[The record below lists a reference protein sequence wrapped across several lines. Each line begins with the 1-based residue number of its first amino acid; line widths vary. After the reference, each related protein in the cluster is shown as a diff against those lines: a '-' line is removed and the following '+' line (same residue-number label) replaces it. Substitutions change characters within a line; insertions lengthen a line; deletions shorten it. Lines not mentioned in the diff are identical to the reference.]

1 MRKYWLLCSWVGPLV
16 LALAVAGVRSAED
29 EKLDDAGFVK
39 KVSSAC
45 MGELKVGEMALQ
57 KANDA
62 KVKSFAQR
70 IVDDHNRASKD
81 LEELA
86 SRKGWTLSKTIDD
99 KCQKE
104 LDRLSS
110 MTAQGFDRAFIESQI
125 KGHEE
130 AIKLFEHES
139 KSGEDPALKEWASKA
154 LPTLREH
161 LQMAKEIGEKKD
173 R

>member
-1 MRKYWLLCSWVGPLV
+1 MRKYWLLCSWVGPMV
-16 LALAVAGVRSAED
+16 LALAVAGARSAED

-45 MGELKVGEMALQ
+45 QGELKAGEMALQ

-70 IVDDHNRASKD
+70 IIDDHNRAGKD

-99 KCQKE
+99 RCQKE

-110 MTAQGFDRAFIESQI
+110 MTAQGFDHAFIESQI

-130 AIKLFEHES
+130 AIKLFEKES
-139 KSGEDPALKEWASKA
+139 KSGQDADLKEWARKT

-161 LQMAKEIGEKKD
+161 LQQAKEIGEKKD

>member
-1 MRKYWLLCSWVGPLV
+1 MV

-45 MGELKVGEMALQ
+45 MGELKAGEMALQ
-57 KANDA
+57 KGNDA

-70 IVDDHNRASKD
+70 IIDDHNKASKD

-110 MTAQGFDRAFIESQI
+110 MTAQGFDQAFVEGQI

-130 AIKLFEHES
+130 AIKLFEKES
-139 KSGEDPALKEWASKA
+139 KSGQDADLKEWATKT

-161 LQMAKEIGEKKD
+161 LQQAKEIGEKKD